1 MTTRTAGTTTPFS
14 PDPEGVPVELV
25 PSVRLAGG
33 ASIPAIG
40 MGTFGSD
47 AYGPDQVAAA
57 VADGLRVGYRL
68 IDCASVYGNEPQVG
82 QVLGDALEGGLDR
95 DELFVVSKV
104 WNDHHAP
111 ADVARS
117 ARQSLRD
124 LRLDHLDAYLVHWPF
139 PNHHGR
145 GVDVSA
151 RDPKA
156 RPYEHERFMATWG
169 AMETLVDEGLVR
181 HIGTSNVTVPKLS
194 MIVRDARI
202 RPAVNEM
209 ELHPTFQ
216 QGELFQVCR
225 DLGIQPLGYSPLGS
239 PSRPVRD
246 RSEGDLVDGEM
257 PEVRRIAESRGI
269 HPALVCLKWAVAR
282 GQVPIPFSVKRPQ
295 YLSSLQSV
303 CADPLHPDEL
313 ESLRAA
319 ERNNRLIKGQ
329 VFLWPGASSWLDLWD
344 VDGTIPGWDGYP
356 SAAQAGRGGSPC

>member
-1 MTTRTAGTTTPFS
+1 VTTRTAGTAAPFR
-14 PDPEGVPVELV
+14 PDPEGVPTELV
-25 PSVRLAGG
+25 PTVRLAGG
-33 ASIPAIG
+33 ASMPAIG
-40 MGTFGSD
+40 LGTFGSD
-47 AYGPDQVAAA
+47 TYGPEQVGAA

-68 IDCASVYGNEPQVG
+68 IDCAAVYGNEPQVG
-82 QVLGDALEGGLDR
+82 QSLGEALAGGLDR

-117 ARQSLRD
+117 VRQSLSD

-151 RDPKA
+151 RDPHA

-169 AMETLVDEGLVR
+169 AMEALVDEGLVR
-181 HIGTSNVTVPKLS
+181 HLGTSNVTIPKLS

-216 QGELFQVCR
+216 QGELFQFCR
-225 DLGIQPLGYSPLGS
+225 DHDIQPLGYSPLGS
-239 PSRPVRD
+239 PSRPERD
-246 RSEGDLVDGEM
+246 RSEGDLADGEM
-257 PEVRRIAESRGI
+257 GEVLAIAESRGI

-295 YLSSLQSV
+295 YLSSLRSV
-303 CADPLHPDEL
+303 SADPLTPAEL
-313 ESLRAA
+313 ESLRGA
-319 ERNNRLIKGQ
+319 ERNNRLIKGH

-344 VDGTIPGWDGYP
+344 VDGTIPGWDGYRTVSP
-356 SAAQAGRGGSPC
+356 GRGDGSC